1 MSGREKMNGDR
12 SDKDYISKQ
21 VTIEQKKF
29 FFDLKENH
37 KGKYVRITEVSGG
50 RSCIVIPI
58 SGVQSF
64 SEGLADIMEEASAL
78 D

>member
-1 MSGREKMNGDR
+1 MNGEN
-12 SDKDYISKQ
+12 SEKSHLSTQ
-21 VTIEQKKF
+21 VNIEQKKF

-50 RSCIVIPI
+50 RSCIVIPL
-58 SGVQSF
+58 SGAESF
-64 SEGLADIMEEASAL
+64 SEGLADIMKQATVL

>member
-1 MSGREKMNGDR
+1 MNGEN
-12 SDKDYISKQ
+12 SEKNHLSTQ
-21 VTIEQKKF
+21 VNIEQKKF

-50 RSCIVIPI
+50 RSCIVIPL
-58 SGVQSF
+58 SGAESF
-64 SEGLADIMEEASAL
+64 SEGLADIMKQATVL

>member
-1 MSGREKMNGDR
+1 MNGEN
-12 SDKDYISKQ
+12 SEKSHLSTQ
-21 VTIEQKKF
+21 VNIEQKKF

-50 RSCIVIPI
+50 RSCIVIPL
-58 SGVQSF
+58 SGAESF
-64 SEGLADIMEEASAL
+64 SEGLADIMKQAMVL

>member
-1 MSGREKMNGDR
+1 MQNDMPE
-12 SDKDYISKQ
+12 KDYVSKQ
-21 VTIEQKKF
+21 ITIEQKKF

-50 RSCIVIPI
+50 RSCIVIPL
-58 SGVQSF
+58 SGAQSF
-64 SEGLADIMEEASAL
+64 SEGLADIMKEASAL

>member
-1 MSGREKMNGDR
+1 MHNGRSER
-12 SDKDYISKQ
+12 DYVSKQ
-21 VTIEQKKF
+21 ITIEQKKF

-50 RSCIVIPI
+50 RSCIVVPL
-58 SGVQSF
+58 SGAQSF
-64 SEGLADIMEEASAL
+64 SEGFADIMKEASAL